1 MNLQKF
7 TIKAQEVVKAATE
20 MAASRNHQGIEPPHL
35 MQAFLADTN
44 GIVMSMLTRLGA
56 SIDLLNAKTEQ
67 ALDKLPVVTGSS
79 VSGQYVGADAKKV
92 FDRALAESEQL
103 GDEYV
108 ASEHLLIALAA
119 SKDPIGDALRDQG
132 VTKDAILGI
141 LKDVRGSQKVTDQ
154 HAESRYQALERYT
167 RNLNDL
173 ASKGKIDPVI
183 GRDDEIRRVLQILS
197 RRTKN
202 NPILIGEPG
211 VGKTAIAEGLAIRI
225 VSGDVPDGL
234 KDKTILA
241 LDMGS
246 LIAGA
251 KYRGEFEDRLKAVV
265 REIVESD
272 GRIVLFIDEI
282 HTLVGAGAAE
292 GAMDAANILKP
303 ALARGELR
311 AIGATTLDEYR
322 KYLEKDKAL
331 ERRFQNVVVDEPSV
345 EDSISILRGIKERY
359 EVHHGVRITDGAL
372 VSAAELSHRYITDRF
387 LPDKAIDLI
396 DESAARLRIEIDSMP
411 EELDQLE
418 RQIRQLEI
426 EREAVKREKDDSK
439 MALLKE
445 QFANLDEKR
454 TELKARWSQEKEMIQ
469 TIQQAKEDIENLRTE
484 AEQLERR
491 GEYGEV
497 AELRYGKIPKLEE
510 LVTETKHK
518 LDDVQK
524 GGALL
529 KEEIDSEDIAAIV
542 SRWTGIPVSRMM
554 ESERAKLLRLE
565 DSLEKR
571 VVGQP
576 EALAAVANAVRRG
589 RAGLQEETRPIG
601 SFIFLG
607 STGVGKT
614 ELAKALAEFLFNDE
628 NAMVRIDMSEYQERH
643 TVSRLVGAPPG
654 YVGYEEGGQLSEQVR
669 RKPYSVVLLDEIE
682 KAHPEVFNIL
692 LQVLDDGRLTDNQG
706 RVVDFKNTIIIMTSN
721 LGSEVIQAR
730 LDVASEGGLSQDEET
745 KLNEELM
752 ALLKQRLRPEFL
764 NRIDEIVTFH
774 PLGRKEIRR
783 IVDIQFERV
792 RKLALQSN
800 MIEVDLTDAAR
811 DRLAE
816 IGFDPVFGARPLKRV
831 IQREITNKL
840 AEEVLSGWI
849 EPGETIRIDSDG
861 KGEGFTFETIAVEAG
876 AEEEAEPE
884 NAGSEAMTDTGDF
897 PTPRAEA

>member
-1 MNLQKF
+1 MNLQNF
-7 TIKAQEVVKAATE
+7 TIKAQEAVKTASE
-20 MAASRNHQGIEPPHL
+20 IAASHNHQGVEPAHL
-35 MQAFLADTN
+35 LKAFLADAS
-44 GIVMSMLTRLGA
+44 GIVMTMLSKLEA
-56 SIDLLNAKTEQ
+56 STEVLTAKTDK
-67 ALDKLPVVTGSS
+67 ALDKLPLVTGSS
-79 VSGQYVGADAKKV
+79 VSGQYVGTEAKKV
-92 FDRALAESEQL
+92 FDRALAEAKQL
-103 GDEYV
+103 KDEYV
-108 ASEHLLIALAA
+108 ASEHLLIGLAA
-119 SKDPIGDALRDQG
+119 SKGDVGDALREAG
-132 VTKDAILGI
+132 VTKEKILAI
-141 LKDVRGSQKVTDQ
+141 LKDVRGSQTVTDQ

-173 ASKGKIDPVI
+173 AGKGKIDPVI

-202 NPILIGEPG
+202 NPILVGEPG

-225 VSGDVPDGL
+225 VQGDVPEGL
-234 KDKTILA
+234 KGKKILA
-241 LDMGS
+241 LDMGA

-265 REIVESD
+265 REIVDSE
-272 GRIVLFIDEI
+272 GQIVLFIDEI

-331 ERRFQNVVVDEPSV
+331 ERRFQLVLVAEPSV
-345 EDSISILRGIKERY
+345 EDTISILRGIKERY

-426 EREAVKREKDDSK
+426 EREGVKREKDEQK
-439 MALLKE
+439 LGQIAE

-454 TELKARWSQEKEMIQ
+454 TALRARWQQEKELIQ
-469 TIQQAKEDIENLRTE
+469 TIRQAKEDIENLRLE
-484 AEQLERR
+484 AEKLERS
-491 GEYGEV
+491 GNYGEV
-497 AELRYGKIPKLEE
+497 AELRYGRIPELEETISATTRKLEE
-510 LVTETKHK
+510 
-518 LDDVQK
+518 VQQN
-524 GGALL
+524 GALL
-529 KEEIDSEDIAAIV
+529 SEEIDSEDIAAIV
-542 SRWTGIPVSRMM
+542 SRWTGIPVSRML
-554 ESERAKLLRLE
+554 ESERTKLLRLE
-565 DSLEKR
+565 ETLEQR

-692 LQVLDDGRLTDNQG
+692 LQVLDDGRLTDNKG
-706 RVVDFKNTIIIMTSN
+706 RVIDFKNSIIIMTSN
-721 LGSEVIQAR
+721 LGSELIQAR
-730 LDVASEGGLSQDEET
+730 MDELKGEMNEQDES
-745 KLNEELM
+745 LLQDELM
-752 ALLKQRLRPEFL
+752 GLLKQRLRPEFL

-774 PLGRKEIRR
+774 PLGKKEIRR
-783 IVDIQFERV
+783 IVDIQFEKV
-792 RKLALQSN
+792 RRLAMSSN
-800 MIEVDLTDAAR
+800 YLEVELSDAAKEF
-811 DRLAE
+811 LADS
-816 IGFDPVFGARPLKRV
+816 GYDPVFGARPLKRV
-831 IQREITNKL
+831 VQREITNKL

-849 EPGETIRIDSDG
+849 EPGDTIKIDMAPN
-861 KGEGFTFETIAVEAG
+861 KEGLVFETVSTKG
-876 AEEEAEPE
+876 KK
-884 NAGSEAMTDTGDF
+884 G
-897 PTPRAEA
+897 